1 MRESLDKFPLRGNV
15 RTPMSRVQSVV
26 RSIALLEEVAHRPR
40 GLVGLAEAA
49 NLPTTTAAR
58 LLSTLEG
65 VRALSRDDEG
75 IYRIGPAI
83 ASMAASGDLEP
94 SLRAFAHP
102 YMVELVATVDEAVG
116 LSIPVGDEVA
126 TIAQVDAPR
135 PVQAEDWYGTRWPLL
150 GGGSGFVLLAT
161 WSDSEVTRLVGEGPV
176 AQRALV
182 GIAQAR
188 HAGVSWSHGDY
199 VEELSSVAAP
209 VLGPSGRGIAALY
222 VYGPSYR
229 FPAPG
234 TEGEVAQVVCDFADR
249 ISRAWTLRTGTV
261 DGDG

>member
-1 MRESLDKFPLRGNV
+1 MYATL
-15 RTPMSRVQSVV
+15 MSAVQSVV

-65 VRALSRDDEG
+65 VHALSRDDEG
-75 IYRIGPAI
+75 IYRIGPTI
-83 ASMAASGDLEP
+83 TSLAASGELEP
-94 SLRAFAHP
+94 SLRAVAHP

-126 TIAQVDAPR
+126 TIAQVDAAR

-161 WSDSEVTRLVGEGPV
+161 WPEAEVTRVVGEGPD
-176 AQRALV
+176 AARSLA

-188 HAGVSWSHGDY
+188 NAGVSWSHGDY
-199 VEELSSVAAP
+199 VDELSSVATP
-209 VLGPSGRGIAALY
+209 VLGSAGRAVAALY

-234 TEGEVAQVVCDFADR
+234 AEDQIERVLRDFADR
-249 ISRAWTLRTGTV
+249 ISRAWMLRAGAG